1 MSARQSCLVKKPVK
15 KVFKK
20 RFLKHTI
27 ARALLLLDAGNYPS
41 KVARVLGVS
50 PQLLHYHIKKWVKM
64 GWLKLEVKTP
74 NVTFYRLS
82 SSVKNFLTW
91 GESFA
96 YKGIRLHAYSLKFP
110 IVEGPKV
117 SVDWSRVRLCNWT
130 RLVGS
135 EAGLTVEKTTRHVII
150 HADEVLAGDPNE
162 ATLLAILECL
172 RLARVLEEKFKMK
185 LGAPKL
191 LRKPHYGV
199 YDPVANWF
207 SRFMEL
213 SDDIG
218 KIDRSE
224 GVGEIEFYSAELAKD
239 YLTMPLRILGLQGD
253 MAEVK
258 EILKTFGEAMREH
271 MSLIRALQAV
281 AEQMMTLIQELRAN
295 SGSLCER
302 RLQVED

>member
-1 MSARQSCLVKKPVK
+1 MSAGQSSLVKNSVK
-15 KVFKK
+15 KVVKK
-20 RFLKHTI
+20 RFLKHTM
-27 ARALLLLDAGNYPS
+27 ARALLLLDAGNCPS
-41 KVARVLGVS
+41 RVARILGVS

-74 NVTFYRLS
+74 NITLYRLCG
-82 SSVKNFLTW
+82 SVKNFLTG
-91 GESFA
+91 GEVSP
-96 YKGIRLHAYSLKFP
+96 YKGVRLHAYSLKFP

-117 SVDWSRVRLCNWT
+117 SVDWNRVKLCNWT
-130 RLVGS
+130 RLVGC
-135 EAGLTVEKTTRHVII
+135 ECGLTVEKTTRHVII
-150 HADEVLAGDPNE
+150 HADEVFSDDPNE

-172 RLARVLEEKFKMK
+172 RLARILEEKFQMK

-218 KIDRSE
+218 KIDRSK
-224 GVGEIEFYSAELAKD
+224 GLGEIEFYNAELAKE
-239 YLTMPLRILGLQGD
+239 YLVMPLRMLGLQND
-253 MAEVK
+253 MAQVK

-271 MSLIRALQAV
+271 MSLIGALQAV
-281 AEQMMTLIQELRAN
+281 AEQMMALIQELRA
-295 SGSLCER
+295 SSESLRER